1 MSIDLSGRLR
11 VAEAADESPAVVA
24 QHRID
29 GPGATLD
36 MREFQQALWSAPDW
50 PEDPYEDPSAAWTQ
64 QLPRTVCLTIDTGT
78 RVLARPFEPG
88 RLCIRSAEHGSE
100 VVGHAGLIAAH
111 RDNWLLKALDAFG
124 LSGVA
129 FEMESL
135 RPGLLSAGLGGSAT
149 AMTAVCLLA
158 NRLAGD
164 PMDGYQVVA
173 LAARLENDLG
183 NSLTG
188 TQEQS
193 NVVWG
198 GVRDYVW
205 LPWGV
210 PGEPRQGLGTSL
222 QYELLGP
229 EVYEDVRA
237 HMMIVHTGTTRFS
250 ADVNQEWVNT
260 LQREDAFPELKHLPG
275 WAYEYREGLRT
286 ADWVRV
292 GASLRGFREIRERL
306 IPAYMAGAEALAE
319 FVRLAGGEAFPLG
332 AGGGGSCL
340 VVAPDPAVLSIVR
353 EGLAE
358 GLREIE
364 FELLERGHRFEH
376 C

>member
-1 MSIDLSGRLR
+1 
-11 VAEAADESPAVVA
+11 VAH
-24 QHRID
+24 HRID

-36 MREFQQALWSAPDW
+36 MREFQQALWSAPEW
-50 PEDPYEDPSAAWTQ
+50 PEDPYADESAAWTRT
-64 QLPRTVCLTIDTGT
+64 LPRTVCLTIDTGT
-78 RVLARPFEPG
+78 RVIARPFDPR
-88 RLCIRSAEHGSE
+88 RLCVRSAEHGTE
-100 VVGHAGLIAAH
+100 VSGDAGLIAAH
-111 RDNWLLKALDAFG
+111 RTNWLLKALDAFG

-129 FEMESL
+129 FELESL

-164 PMDGYQVVA
+164 PMDGYQLVT
-173 LAARLENDLG
+173 LASRLENDLG

-205 LPWGV
+205 LPWGM

-229 EVYEDVRA
+229 EGYEDVNA
-237 HMMIVHTGTTRFS
+237 HMMIVHTGKTRFS
-250 ADVNQEWVNT
+250 ATVNQEWADT
-260 LQREDAFPELKHLPG
+260 LRRDDAVPALTRLPG
-275 WAYEYREGLRT
+275 WTYEYREGLRT
-286 ADWVRV
+286 GDWARV
-292 GASLRGFREIRERL
+292 CESLSGFREIREGL
-306 IPAYMAGAEALAE
+306 VPAYMAGAEALAD
-319 FVRLAGGEAFPLG
+319 FVRVAGGESFPLG

-340 VVAPDPAVLSIVR
+340 VVAADAAVLAAVR
-353 EGLAE
+353 AGLPSS
-358 GLREIE
+358 LREIE
-364 FELLERGHRFEH
+364 FDLLERGHRFEH

>member
-1 MSIDLSGRLR
+1 MSIDVSERLR
-11 VAEAADESPAVVA
+11 AAEVAGEVPAIVA
-24 QHRID
+24 HHRID

-50 PEDPYEDPSAAWTQ
+50 PGDPYVDESAAWTRR
-64 QLPRTVCLTIDTGT
+64 LPRTVCLTIDTGT
-78 RVLARPFEPG
+78 RVVARAFEPG
-88 RLCIRSAEHGSE
+88 RLCVRSAEHATE
-100 VVGHAGLIAAH
+100 VSGDAGLIAAH
-111 RDNWLLKALDAFG
+111 KDNWLLKALDAFG
-124 LSGVA
+124 LSGAA
-129 FEMESL
+129 FELESL

-205 LPWGV
+205 LPWGM

-229 EVYEDVRA
+229 EAYQDVRA
-237 HMMIVHTGTTRFS
+237 HMMIVHTGMTRFS
-250 ADVNQEWVNT
+250 ATVNQEWADT
-260 LQREDAFPELKHLPG
+260 LRREDAFPALTRLPG
-275 WAYEYREGLRT
+275 WTYEYREGLRT
-286 ADWVRV
+286 TDWARV
-292 GASLRGFREIRERL
+292 CESLRGFREIRERL
-306 IPAYMAGAEALAE
+306 VPAYMAGAEALAD
-319 FVRLAGGEAFPLG
+319 FVRVAGGEAFPLG

-340 VVAPDPAVLSIVR
+340 VVAADPAVLSAVR
-353 EGLAE
+353 DGLPA

-364 FELLERGHRFEH
+364 FALLERGHRFEH

>member
-1 MSIDLSGRLR
+1 MSIDVSQRLR
-11 VAEAADESPAVVA
+11 AAQATDEVPAIVAH
-24 QHRID
+24 HRID

-50 PEDPYEDPSAAWTQ
+50 PEDPYAEESAAWIRR
-64 QLPRTVCLTIDTGT
+64 LPRTVCLTIDTGT
-78 RVLARPFEPG
+78 RVVARPFDPG
-88 RLCIRSAEHGSE
+88 RLCVRSAEYGTE
-100 VVGHAGLIAAH
+100 TAGDAGLIAA
-111 RDNWLLKALDAFG
+111 RKDNWLLKALDAFG
-124 LSGVA
+124 LSGAA
-129 FEMESL
+129 FELESL

-183 NSLTG
+183 TSLTG
-188 TQEQS
+188 TQGQS

-205 LPWGV
+205 LPWGM

-229 EVYEDVRA
+229 AAYQDARA
-237 HMMIVHTGTTRFS
+237 HMMIVHTGKTRFS
-250 ADVNQEWVNT
+250 TTVNQEWADT
-260 LQREDAFPELKHLPG
+260 LRREDVFPALTRLPG
-275 WAYEYREGLRT
+275 WTYEYREGLRT
-286 ADWVRV
+286 TDWVRV
-292 GASLRGFREIRERL
+292 CESLRGFREVRERL
-306 IPAYMAGAEALAE
+306 VPAYMAGSDTLAA
-319 FVRLAGGEAFPLG
+319 FVRIAGGEVFPLG

-340 VVAPDPAVLSIVR
+340 VVAADPAVLSAVR
-353 EGLAE
+353 DGLPSD
-358 GLREIE
+358 LREIE
-364 FELLERGHRFEH
+364 FDLLERGHRFEH

>member
-1 MSIDLSGRLR
+1 MSMDVLERLR
-11 VAEAADESPAVVA
+11 AAEAADEAPAVVA
-24 QHRID
+24 HHRID

-50 PEDPYEDPSAAWTQ
+50 PRDPSADESAEWTQ
-64 QLPRTVCLTIDTGT
+64 RLPRTVCLTIDTGT
-78 RVLARPFEPG
+78 RVVARPFESG
-88 RLCIRSAEHGSE
+88 RLCVRSAEHATE
-100 VVGHAGLIAAH
+100 VCGDAGLIAAH
-111 RDNWLLKALDAFG
+111 KDNWLLKALDAFG
-124 LSGVA
+124 LSGAA
-129 FEMESL
+129 FELESL
-135 RPGLLSAGLGGSAT
+135 RTGLLSAGLGGSAT

-205 LPWGV
+205 LPWGM

-222 QYELLGP
+222 RYELLGP
-229 EVYEDVRA
+229 GAYEDVRA
-237 HMMIVHTGTTRFS
+237 HMMIVHTGMTRFS
-250 ADVNQEWVNT
+250 AGVNQEWADT
-260 LQREDAFPELKHLPG
+260 LQREHAFPALTRLPG

-286 ADWVRV
+286 ADWPRV
-292 GASLRGFREIRERL
+292 SGSLRGFREIRERL
-306 IPAYMAGAEALAE
+306 IPAYMAGADELAD
-319 FVRLAGGEAFPLG
+319 FVREAGGEAFPLG

-340 VVAPDPAVLSIVR
+340 VAAADPAVLSTVR
-353 EGLAE
+353 QGLPA

-364 FELLERGHRFEH
+364 FDLLERGHRFEH